1 MTSSIVKI
9 GHFCSGPRGVRTG
22 ASLCRVSLTDQSDAD
37 VPTEDP
43 NKLLVEVQA
52 TANEDN
58 EEVRLLEPDEDV
70 RVSGEAVHLCVVY
83 HFWISYHPP
92 TGAKHT
98 SGGDE
103 TPPIPEEELEQ
114 QKIEHERQVQKEKKC
129 QAREAEEVR
138 KLDIELLH
146 QRAIEA
152 EEEQK
157 REIAEAVHAVEE
169 LRGMNTSWSHHR
181 LCDLQR
187 QAARLRHSRP
197 SIPDTTKHQR
207 SMLKKACSAQLRKPQ
222 SSQSIPESDGIYINL
237 TRLGPCRDES
247 LDSDGC
253 CETSGG
259 ICEGS
264 RRWRASA
271 NDISPHTSKD
281 LVRAPSCPGCRAPI
295 ASLDCMDDFSANS
308 QQMLDQAG
316 EVNISR
322 HMSTYMGNHTTMPS
336 VVTPGLRYKNLGKS
350 GLRVPNIGLGI
361 WNILNE
367 ECAEDV
373 IMTAIENGINLFDL
387 SEAHC
392 AKGEAELG
400 KILKKR
406 NVRRT
411 SIILTTKIYW
421 STKSDERGLSRKHIV
436 ESVKA
441 SLARLQVEYI
451 DVVLLHKVD
460 PVCPMEELVRAMNF
474 VINQGWVMYWG
485 TARWTPSE
493 IMDAYTNC
501 RQFNCITPIVE
512 QTEYHMFCR
521 EKPELYMPEL
531 YHKIGV
537 GMMVWSAITTG
548 KGLGREEITGL
559 FAKSRFNRKYSTF
572 SWCEE
577 DLAVPEMRSSGSKEQ
592 VTGEEPRTYGDKLR
606 DLSNLANSLN
616 CSMSQL
622 AVAWCLKNE
631 SVNCLLLGAT
641 SVEQFKENIHALQI
655 VPQLTPSVMV
665 EIERLLANKPQ
676 RPPMVSTLAMR
687 NQQNNNSVRVDM
699 TGATGSGAG
708 SPKPEGEAAGE
719 AEATDSASKSSKS
732 KESLKET
739 KPKFFLN
746 NAGEVIKRT
755 EQDGI
760 STDVVVSVSSLKGK
774 QPATGGSKV
783 KKSKSDTAR
792 PRSASLQRSTSGQ
805 LSIAGNRR
813 RSRLDLSSPAD
824 L

>member
-1 MTSSIVKI
+1 M
-9 GHFCSGPRGVRTG
+9 
-22 ASLCRVSLTDQSDAD
+22 
-37 VPTEDP
+37 
-43 NKLLVEVQA
+43 
-52 TANEDN
+52 
-58 EEVRLLEPDEDV
+58 
-70 RVSGEAVHLCVVY
+70 
-83 HFWISYHPP
+83 
-92 TGAKHT
+92 
-98 SGGDE
+98 
-103 TPPIPEEELEQ
+103 
-114 QKIEHERQVQKEKKC
+114 QKEKEC
-129 QAREAEEVR
+129 QAREAQEVAQ
-138 KLDIELLH
+138 LDKELLH

-157 REIAEAVHAVEE
+157 REIAEAVEE

-187 QAARLRHSRP
+187 QAARWRRNRP
-197 SIPDTTKHQR
+197 SIPDTTKHYR
-207 SMLKKACSAQLRKPQ
+207 SVLKKACSAQLEKPH
-222 SSQSIPESDGIYINL
+222 SSQSISEEDGIFINL
-237 TRLGPCRDES
+237 SRLESCRDES

-253 CETSGG
+253 CEIPGCAVS
-259 ICEGS
+259 ES
-264 RRWRASA
+264 RAWRASA
-271 NDISPHTSKD
+271 NDVSPITRID

-316 EVNISR
+316 EVAVTR
-322 HMSTYMGNHTTMPS
+322 HMSSYLGNHNTMPS
-336 VVTPGLRYKNLGKS
+336 SVTPGLRYKNLGKS
-350 GLRVPNIGLGI
+350 GLRVPNIGLGM
-361 WNILNE
+361 WTMVNE
-367 ECAEDV
+367 DYAEDIV
-373 IMTAIENGINLFDL
+373 MTALENGINLFDL

-392 AKGEAELG
+392 VLNKRQIKTNLHGIITAKGEAELG
-400 KILKKR
+400 RILKKR

-411 SIILTTKIYW
+411 SIIITTKIYW

-441 SLARLQVEYI
+441 SLSRLQVEYI

-485 TARWTPSE
+485 TARWSPSE

-537 GMMVWSAITTG
+537 GMMAWSAITTG

-577 DLAVPEMRSSGSKEQ
+577 DLAVPEMRISGSKEQ

-606 DLSNLANSLN
+606 DLSNLADSLN

-631 SVNCLLLGAT
+631 SVNCLLLGAS

-665 EIERLLANKPQ
+665 EIERLLSNKPQ

-687 NQQNNNSVRVDM
+687 NQQNSNTVRVDM
-699 TGATGSGAG
+699 TGATTSGTG
-708 SPKPEGEAAGE
+708 SPKPDGENAGDGEASTPG
-719 AEATDSASKSSKS
+719 
-732 KESLKET
+732 KESGRAFCE
-739 KPKFFLN
+739 
-746 NAGEVIKRT
+746 I
-755 EQDGI
+755 Q
-760 STDVVVSVSSLKGK
+760 
-774 QPATGGSKV
+774 
-783 KKSKSDTAR
+783 
-792 PRSASLQRSTSGQ
+792 
-805 LSIAGNRR
+805 
-813 RSRLDLSSPAD
+813 
-824 L
+824 

>member
-1 MTSSIVKI
+1 
-9 GHFCSGPRGVRTG
+9 
-22 ASLCRVSLTDQSDAD
+22 
-37 VPTEDP
+37 
-43 NKLLVEVQA
+43 
-52 TANEDN
+52 
-58 EEVRLLEPDEDV
+58 
-70 RVSGEAVHLCVVY
+70 
-83 HFWISYHPP
+83 
-92 TGAKHT
+92 
-98 SGGDE
+98 
-103 TPPIPEEELEQ
+103 
-114 QKIEHERQVQKEKKC
+114 
-129 QAREAEEVR
+129 
-138 KLDIELLH
+138 
-146 QRAIEA
+146 
-152 EEEQK
+152 
-157 REIAEAVHAVEE
+157 
-169 LRGMNTSWSHHR
+169 MNTSWSHHR

-187 QAARLRHSRP
+187 QAARWRHSRP
-197 SIPDTTKHQR
+197 SIPDTTKHYR
-207 SMLKKACSAQLRKPQ
+207 SVLKKACSAQLTKPQ
-222 SSQSIPESDGIYINL
+222 SSQSICEEDGIFINL
-237 TRLGPCRDES
+237 SRLGPCRDES

-253 CETSGG
+253 CETPGCTASP
-259 ICEGS
+259 ET
-264 RRWRASA
+264 RPWRASA
-271 NDISPHTSKD
+271 NDVSPQRRMD

-308 QQMLDQAG
+308 QQMLDQEPARSSGKPGPISFEERLKWRSGKNINQEQFKMLSPTLAKKMNKLKLGLFDRG
-316 EVNISR
+316 EVTVSR
-322 HMSTYMGNHTTMPS
+322 HMSGYMANSNAMAS
-336 VVTPGLRYKNLGKS
+336 SVTPGLRYKNLGKS
-350 GLRVPNIGLGI
+350 GLRVPNIGLGM
-361 WNILNE
+361 WTMVNE
-367 ECAEDV
+367 ESAEDI
-373 IMTAIENGINLFDL
+373 IMTALENGINLFDL

-400 KILKKR
+400 RILKKR

-411 SIILTTKIYW
+411 SIIITTKIYW
-421 STKSDERGLSRKHIV
+421 STKSDERGLSRKHII

-485 TARWTPSE
+485 TARWSPSE

-655 VPQLTPSVMV
+655 VPQLTPLVMI

-687 NQQNNNSVRVDM
+687 NQQNNTVRIDM
-699 TGATGSGAG
+699 TGVTSGTG
-708 SPKPEGEAAGE
+708 SPKPEGEGAEGE
-719 AEATDSASKSSKS
+719 ASTPG
-732 KESLKET
+732 KET
-739 KPKFFLN
+739 GRAFC
-746 NAGEVIKRT
+746 EI
-755 EQDGI
+755 Q
-760 STDVVVSVSSLKGK
+760 
-774 QPATGGSKV
+774 
-783 KKSKSDTAR
+783 
-792 PRSASLQRSTSGQ
+792 
-805 LSIAGNRR
+805 
-813 RSRLDLSSPAD
+813 
-824 L
+824 

>member
-1 MTSSIVKI
+1 MRRHEMQYKGADGGGGKEGSQMSRSESS
-9 GHFCSGPRGVRTG
+9 CTP
-22 ASLCRVSLTDQSDAD
+22 
-37 VPTEDP
+37 
-43 NKLLVEVQA
+43 
-52 TANEDN
+52 
-58 EEVRLLEPDEDV
+58 
-70 RVSGEAVHLCVVY
+70 
-83 HFWISYHPP
+83 
-92 TGAKHT
+92 HT
-98 SGGDE
+98 
-103 TPPIPEEELEQ
+103 P
-114 QKIEHERQVQKEKKC
+114 
-129 QAREAEEVR
+129 
-138 KLDIELLH
+138 
-146 QRAIEA
+146 
-152 EEEQK
+152 
-157 REIAEAVHAVEE
+157 
-169 LRGMNTSWSHHR
+169 
-181 LCDLQR
+181 
-187 QAARLRHSRP
+187 
-197 SIPDTTKHQR
+197 
-207 SMLKKACSAQLRKPQ
+207 
-222 SSQSIPESDGIYINL
+222 
-237 TRLGPCRDES
+237 LGPP
-247 LDSDGC
+247 DS
-253 CETSGG
+253 
-259 ICEGS
+259 
-264 RRWRASA
+264 ASV
-271 NDISPHTSKD
+271 DSSHMPTIY
-281 LVRAPSCPGCRAPI
+281 RCRAPI

-316 EVNISR
+316 EISVSR
-322 HMSTYMGNHTTMPS
+322 HMSTYMGNHANMPS

-350 GLRVPNIGLGI
+350 GLRVPNIGVGI
-361 WNILNE
+361 WTMLNE
-367 ECAEDV
+367 DYAED
-373 IMTAIENGINLFDL
+373 IILTALENGINLFDL

-400 KILKKR
+400 RILKKI

-411 SIILTTKIYW
+411 SIIITTKIYW
-421 STKSDERGLSRKHIV
+421 STKSDERGLSRKHII
-436 ESVKA
+436 ESIKA

-485 TARWTPSE
+485 TARWSPAE

-537 GMMVWSAITTG
+537 GMMAWSAITTG

-577 DLAVPEMRSSGSKEQ
+577 DLAVPDMRSSGSKEQ

-655 VPQLTPSVMV
+655 VPQLTPLVMA

-687 NQQNNNSVRVDM
+687 NQQNNNTVRVDM
-699 TGATGSGAG
+699 TGATSGTG
-708 SPKPEGEAAGE
+708 SPKAEGEAIEGE
-719 AEATDSASKSSKS
+719 ASTPG
-732 KESLKET
+732 KEPGRGFCE
-739 KPKFFLN
+739 
-746 NAGEVIKRT
+746 I
-755 EQDGI
+755 Q
-760 STDVVVSVSSLKGK
+760 
-774 QPATGGSKV
+774 
-783 KKSKSDTAR
+783 
-792 PRSASLQRSTSGQ
+792 
-805 LSIAGNRR
+805 
-813 RSRLDLSSPAD
+813 
-824 L
+824 

>member
-1 MTSSIVKI
+1 MRRHDMQCKAEGGGGKEGSQMSRSEST
-9 GHFCSGPRGVRTG
+9 
-22 ASLCRVSLTDQSDAD
+22 
-37 VPTEDP
+37 
-43 NKLLVEVQA
+43 
-52 TANEDN
+52 
-58 EEVRLLEPDEDV
+58 
-70 RVSGEAVHLCVVY
+70 
-83 HFWISYHPP
+83 ISRCTP
-92 TGAKHT
+92 HT
-98 SGGDE
+98 
-103 TPPIPEEELEQ
+103 P
-114 QKIEHERQVQKEKKC
+114 
-129 QAREAEEVR
+129 
-138 KLDIELLH
+138 
-146 QRAIEA
+146 
-152 EEEQK
+152 
-157 REIAEAVHAVEE
+157 
-169 LRGMNTSWSHHR
+169 
-181 LCDLQR
+181 
-187 QAARLRHSRP
+187 
-197 SIPDTTKHQR
+197 
-207 SMLKKACSAQLRKPQ
+207 
-222 SSQSIPESDGIYINL
+222 
-237 TRLGPCRDES
+237 LGPP
-247 LDSDGC
+247 DS
-253 CETSGG
+253 
-259 ICEGS
+259 
-264 RRWRASA
+264 ASVDS
-271 NDISPHTSKD
+271 NPMPTIY
-281 LVRAPSCPGCRAPI
+281 RCRAPI

-316 EVNISR
+316 EMNMSR
-322 HMSTYMGNHTTMPS
+322 HMSTYIGNHTAMPS

-361 WNILNE
+361 WTMLNE
-367 ECAEDV
+367 DCSEDV
-373 IMTAIENGINLFDL
+373 VMTALENGINLFDL

-400 KILKKR
+400 RILKKR

-411 SIILTTKIYW
+411 SIIITTKIYW

-485 TARWTPSE
+485 TARWSPSE

-537 GMMVWSAITTG
+537 GTMAWSAITTG

-592 VTGEEPRTYGDKLR
+592 VTGEEHRTYGDKLR

-631 SVNCLLLGAT
+631 SVNCLLLGAS

-665 EIERLLANKPQ
+665 EIEKLLANKPQ

-687 NQQNNNSVRVDM
+687 NQQNNSNTVRVDM
-699 TGATGSGAG
+699 TGAMTSGTG
-708 SPKPEGEAAGE
+708 SPKPEGDNAAEGE
-719 AEATDSASKSSKS
+719 ASTPG
-732 KESLKET
+732 KESGRAFCE
-739 KPKFFLN
+739 
-746 NAGEVIKRT
+746 I
-755 EQDGI
+755 Q
-760 STDVVVSVSSLKGK
+760 
-774 QPATGGSKV
+774 
-783 KKSKSDTAR
+783 
-792 PRSASLQRSTSGQ
+792 
-805 LSIAGNRR
+805 
-813 RSRLDLSSPAD
+813 
-824 L
+824 

>member
-1 MTSSIVKI
+1 M
-9 GHFCSGPRGVRTG
+9 
-22 ASLCRVSLTDQSDAD
+22 
-37 VPTEDP
+37 
-43 NKLLVEVQA
+43 
-52 TANEDN
+52 
-58 EEVRLLEPDEDV
+58 
-70 RVSGEAVHLCVVY
+70 
-83 HFWISYHPP
+83 
-92 TGAKHT
+92 
-98 SGGDE
+98 
-103 TPPIPEEELEQ
+103 
-114 QKIEHERQVQKEKKC
+114 QKEKEC

-138 KLDIELLH
+138 QLDIELLH

-157 REIAEAVHAVEE
+157 REIAEAVEE

-187 QAARLRHSRP
+187 QAARWHHSRP
-197 SIPDTTKHQR
+197 SIPDTTKHYR
-207 SMLKKACSAQLRKPQ
+207 SVLKKACSAQLTKPQ
-222 SSQSIPESDGIYINL
+222 SSQSISDNDGIFINL
-237 TRLGPCRDES
+237 SNLSSCRDTET
-247 LDSDGC
+247 C
-253 CETSGG
+253 CETPCMSN
-259 ICEGS
+259 EA
-264 RRWRASA
+264 RAWRASA
-271 NDISPHTSKD
+271 NDVSPRISVD

-316 EVNISR
+316 EITLSK
-322 HMSTYMGNHTTMPS
+322 HMSTYMGNHTSMPS
-336 VVTPGLRYKNLGKS
+336 VVTPGLRYRNLGKS
-350 GLRVPNIGLGI
+350 GLRVPNIGLGMWTTI
-361 WNILNE
+361 NE
-367 ECAEDV
+367 DSAEDI
-373 IMTAIENGINLFDL
+373 IMTALENGINLFDL

-400 KILKKR
+400 RVLKKR

-411 SIILTTKIYW
+411 SIIITTKIYW
-421 STKSDERGLSRKHIV
+421 STKSDERGLSRKHII

-485 TARWTPSE
+485 TARWSPSE

-577 DLAVPEMRSSGSKEQ
+577 DLAVPEIPITASKDQ

-606 DLSNLANSLN
+606 DLSNLANTMN

-655 VPQLTPSVMV
+655 VPQLTPSAMT

-687 NQQNNNSVRVDM
+687 NQQNSNTVRLDM
-699 TGATGSGAG
+699 TGATASGSG
-708 SPKPEGEAAGE
+708 SPKPEGEVTVEGE
-719 AEATDSASKSSKS
+719 ASTPA
-732 KESLKET
+732 KESGRAFCE
-739 KPKFFLN
+739 
-746 NAGEVIKRT
+746 I
-755 EQDGI
+755 Q
-760 STDVVVSVSSLKGK
+760 
-774 QPATGGSKV
+774 
-783 KKSKSDTAR
+783 
-792 PRSASLQRSTSGQ
+792 
-805 LSIAGNRR
+805 
-813 RSRLDLSSPAD
+813 
-824 L
+824 

>member
-1 MTSSIVKI
+1 M
-9 GHFCSGPRGVRTG
+9 
-22 ASLCRVSLTDQSDAD
+22 
-37 VPTEDP
+37 
-43 NKLLVEVQA
+43 
-52 TANEDN
+52 
-58 EEVRLLEPDEDV
+58 
-70 RVSGEAVHLCVVY
+70 
-83 HFWISYHPP
+83 
-92 TGAKHT
+92 
-98 SGGDE
+98 
-103 TPPIPEEELEQ
+103 
-114 QKIEHERQVQKEKKC
+114 QKEKEV

-138 KLDIELLH
+138 KLDLELLH

-157 REIAEAVHAVEE
+157 REIAEAVEE

-181 LCDLQR
+181 LSDLQR
-187 QAARLRHSRP
+187 QAARWRHSRP
-197 SIPDTTKHQR
+197 SIPDTTKHYR
-207 SMLKKACSAQLRKPQ
+207 NVLKKACSAQFAKPQ
-222 SSQSIPESDGIYINL
+222 SSQSISESEGIFINL
-237 TRLGPCRDES
+237 SRLGPCRDES

-253 CETSGG
+253 CENHGYTTGT
-259 ICEGS
+259 EA
-264 RRWRASA
+264 RAWRASA
-271 NDISPHTSKD
+271 SDVNPRRRID

-308 QQMLDQAG
+308 QQMLDQG
-316 EVNISR
+316 EMNMSR
-322 HMSTYMGNHTTMPS
+322 HMSTYIGNHTAMPS

-361 WNILNE
+361 WTMLNE
-367 ECAEDV
+367 DCSEDV
-373 IMTAIENGINLFDL
+373 VMTALENGINLFDL

-400 KILKKR
+400 RILKKR

-411 SIILTTKIYW
+411 SIIITTKIYW
-421 STKSDERGLSRKHIV
+421 STNDHGLKLKPSDERGLSRKHIV

-485 TARWTPSE
+485 TARWSPSE

-537 GMMVWSAITTG
+537 GINCIPGTMAWSAITTG

-592 VTGEEPRTYGDKLR
+592 VTGEEHRTYGDKLR

-631 SVNCLLLGAT
+631 SVNCLLLGAS

-665 EIERLLANKPQ
+665 EIEKLLANKPQ

-687 NQQNNNSVRVDM
+687 NQQNNSNTVRVDM
-699 TGATGSGAG
+699 TGAMTSGTG
-708 SPKPEGEAAGE
+708 SPKPEGDNAAEGE
-719 AEATDSASKSSKS
+719 ASTPG
-732 KESLKET
+732 KESGRAFCE
-739 KPKFFLN
+739 
-746 NAGEVIKRT
+746 I
-755 EQDGI
+755 Q
-760 STDVVVSVSSLKGK
+760 
-774 QPATGGSKV
+774 
-783 KKSKSDTAR
+783 
-792 PRSASLQRSTSGQ
+792 
-805 LSIAGNRR
+805 
-813 RSRLDLSSPAD
+813 
-824 L
+824 

>member
-1 MTSSIVKI
+1 M
-9 GHFCSGPRGVRTG
+9 
-22 ASLCRVSLTDQSDAD
+22 
-37 VPTEDP
+37 
-43 NKLLVEVQA
+43 
-52 TANEDN
+52 
-58 EEVRLLEPDEDV
+58 
-70 RVSGEAVHLCVVY
+70 
-83 HFWISYHPP
+83 
-92 TGAKHT
+92 
-98 SGGDE
+98 
-103 TPPIPEEELEQ
+103 
-114 QKIEHERQVQKEKKC
+114 QKEKEE
-129 QAREAEEVR
+129 QAREAEEVAQ
-138 KLDIELLH
+138 LDKELLH

-157 REIAEAVHAVEE
+157 REIAEAVEG
-169 LRGMNTSWSHHR
+169 LRGMNTSWSHHG

-187 QAARLRHSRP
+187 QAARWRHSRP
-197 SIPDTTKHQR
+197 SIPDTARPYK
-207 SMLKKACSAQLRKPQ
+207 SALKKACSAQLTKPQ
-222 SSQSIPESDGIYINL
+222 SSQSIISENDGIFINMS
-237 TRLGPCRDES
+237 RIGPRRDAS
-247 LDSDGC
+247 LDSDACCGTPGC
-253 CETSGG
+253 TATPNA
-259 ICEGS
+259 
-264 RRWRASA
+264 RDWRASA
-271 NDISPHTSKD
+271 NDISLGH

-316 EVNISR
+316 EITVSR

-361 WNILNE
+361 WTMLNE
-367 ECAEDV
+367 DCAEDV

-392 AKGEAELG
+392 AKGEVELG
-400 KILKKR
+400 RILKKR

-411 SIILTTKIYW
+411 SIIITTKIYW

-474 VINQGWVMYWG
+474 VISQGWVMYWG
-485 TARWTPSE
+485 TARWSPSE

-501 RQFNCITPIVE
+501 RQFNCITPIME

-537 GMMVWSAITTG
+537 GINCLPGMMVWSAITTG

-592 VTGEEPRTYGDKLR
+592 LTGEEPRTYGDKLR

-665 EIERLLANKPQ
+665 EIERLLSNKPQ

-687 NQQNNNSVRVDM
+687 NQQNNNTVRVDM
-699 TGATGSGAG
+699 TGATTSGTG
-708 SPKPEGEAAGE
+708 SPKPEGDNAVEGE
-719 AEATDSASKSSKS
+719 SATPG
-732 KESLKET
+732 KESGRAFCE
-739 KPKFFLN
+739 
-746 NAGEVIKRT
+746 I
-755 EQDGI
+755 Q
-760 STDVVVSVSSLKGK
+760 
-774 QPATGGSKV
+774 
-783 KKSKSDTAR
+783 
-792 PRSASLQRSTSGQ
+792 
-805 LSIAGNRR
+805 
-813 RSRLDLSSPAD
+813 
-824 L
+824 

>member
-1 MTSSIVKI
+1 M
-9 GHFCSGPRGVRTG
+9 
-22 ASLCRVSLTDQSDAD
+22 
-37 VPTEDP
+37 
-43 NKLLVEVQA
+43 
-52 TANEDN
+52 
-58 EEVRLLEPDEDV
+58 
-70 RVSGEAVHLCVVY
+70 
-83 HFWISYHPP
+83 
-92 TGAKHT
+92 
-98 SGGDE
+98 
-103 TPPIPEEELEQ
+103 
-114 QKIEHERQVQKEKKC
+114 QKEKEC
-129 QAREAEEVR
+129 QAREAEEDR

-152 EEEQK
+152 EAEQK
-157 REIAEAVHAVEE
+157 REIADAAGAV
-169 LRGMNTSWSHHR
+169 RGMNTSWSHHG
-181 LCDLQR
+181 LCELPR
-187 QAARLRHSRP
+187 MATRWRHSRP
-197 SIPDTTKHQR
+197 SIPDTHYRNIIAQN
-207 SMLKKACSAQLRKPQ
+207 MLKKACSAQLTTPH
-222 SSQSIPESDGIYINL
+222 SIQSITECDNWINL
-237 TRLGPCRDES
+237 SRL
-247 LDSDGC
+247 
-253 CETSGG
+253 
-259 ICEGS
+259 GS
-264 RRWRASA
+264 RRDDSIDSDVCCEASA
-271 NDISPHTSKD
+271 CEASADARAWRSSASDVCPQMRID
-281 LVRAPSCPGCRAPI
+281 RDRAPSCPGCRAPI

-316 EVNISR
+316 EISVSR
-322 HMSTYMGNHTTMPS
+322 HMSTYMGNHANMPS

-350 GLRVPNIGLGI
+350 GLRVPNIGVGI
-361 WNILNE
+361 WTMLNE
-367 ECAEDV
+367 DYAED
-373 IMTAIENGINLFDL
+373 IILTALENGINLFDL

-400 KILKKR
+400 RILKKI

-411 SIILTTKIYW
+411 SIIITTKIYW
-421 STKSDERGLSRKHIV
+421 STKSDERGLSRKHII
-436 ESVKA
+436 ESIKA

-485 TARWTPSE
+485 TARWSPAE

-537 GMMVWSAITTG
+537 GMMAWSAITTG

-577 DLAVPEMRSSGSKEQ
+577 DLAVPDMRSSGSKEQ

-655 VPQLTPSVMV
+655 VPQLTPLVMA

-687 NQQNNNSVRVDM
+687 NQQNNNTVRVDM
-699 TGATGSGAG
+699 TGATSGTG
-708 SPKPEGEAAGE
+708 SPKPEGEAIEGE
-719 AEATDSASKSSKS
+719 ASTPG
-732 KESLKET
+732 KEPGRGFCE
-739 KPKFFLN
+739 
-746 NAGEVIKRT
+746 I
-755 EQDGI
+755 Q
-760 STDVVVSVSSLKGK
+760 
-774 QPATGGSKV
+774 
-783 KKSKSDTAR
+783 
-792 PRSASLQRSTSGQ
+792 
-805 LSIAGNRR
+805 
-813 RSRLDLSSPAD
+813 
-824 L
+824 

>member
-1 MTSSIVKI
+1 M
-9 GHFCSGPRGVRTG
+9 
-22 ASLCRVSLTDQSDAD
+22 
-37 VPTEDP
+37 
-43 NKLLVEVQA
+43 
-52 TANEDN
+52 
-58 EEVRLLEPDEDV
+58 
-70 RVSGEAVHLCVVY
+70 
-83 HFWISYHPP
+83 
-92 TGAKHT
+92 
-98 SGGDE
+98 
-103 TPPIPEEELEQ
+103 
-114 QKIEHERQVQKEKKC
+114 QKEKEC

-138 KLDIELLH
+138 QLDIELLH

-157 REIAEAVHAVEE
+157 REIAEAVEE

-187 QAARLRHSRP
+187 QAARWHHSRP
-197 SIPDTTKHQR
+197 SIPDTTKHYR
-207 SMLKKACSAQLRKPQ
+207 SVLKKACSAQLTKPQ
-222 SSQSIPESDGIYINL
+222 SSQSISDNDGIFINL
-237 TRLGPCRDES
+237 SNLSSCRDE
-247 LDSDGC
+247 LADTETC
-253 CETSGG
+253 CETPCMSN
-259 ICEGS
+259 EA
-264 RRWRASA
+264 RAWRASA
-271 NDISPHTSKD
+271 NDVSPRISVD

-316 EVNISR
+316 EITLSK
-322 HMSTYMGNHTTMPS
+322 HMSTYMGNHTSMPS
-336 VVTPGLRYKNLGKS
+336 VVTPGLRYRNLGKS
-350 GLRVPNIGLGI
+350 GLRVPNIGLGMWTTI
-361 WNILNE
+361 NE
-367 ECAEDV
+367 DSAEDI
-373 IMTAIENGINLFDL
+373 IMTALENGINLFDL

-400 KILKKR
+400 RVLKKR

-411 SIILTTKIYW
+411 SIIITTKIYW
-421 STKSDERGLSRKHIV
+421 STKSDERGLSRKHII

-485 TARWTPSE
+485 TARWSPSE

-577 DLAVPEMRSSGSKEQ
+577 DLAVPEIPITASKDQ

-606 DLSNLANSLN
+606 DLSNLANTMN

-655 VPQLTPSVMV
+655 VPQLTPSAMT

-687 NQQNNNSVRVDM
+687 NQQNSNTVRLDM
-699 TGATGSGAG
+699 TGATASGSG
-708 SPKPEGEAAGE
+708 SPKPEGEVTVEGE
-719 AEATDSASKSSKS
+719 ASTPA
-732 KESLKET
+732 KESGRAFCE
-739 KPKFFLN
+739 
-746 NAGEVIKRT
+746 I
-755 EQDGI
+755 Q
-760 STDVVVSVSSLKGK
+760 
-774 QPATGGSKV
+774 
-783 KKSKSDTAR
+783 
-792 PRSASLQRSTSGQ
+792 
-805 LSIAGNRR
+805 
-813 RSRLDLSSPAD
+813 
-824 L
+824 

>member
-1 MTSSIVKI
+1 M
-9 GHFCSGPRGVRTG
+9 
-22 ASLCRVSLTDQSDAD
+22 
-37 VPTEDP
+37 
-43 NKLLVEVQA
+43 
-52 TANEDN
+52 
-58 EEVRLLEPDEDV
+58 
-70 RVSGEAVHLCVVY
+70 
-83 HFWISYHPP
+83 
-92 TGAKHT
+92 
-98 SGGDE
+98 
-103 TPPIPEEELEQ
+103 
-114 QKIEHERQVQKEKKC
+114 
-129 QAREAEEVR
+129 
-138 KLDIELLH
+138 ELLH

-157 REIAEAVHAVEE
+157 REIAEAVED

-197 SIPDTTKHQR
+197 SIPDTTNNYR
-207 SMLKKACSAQLRKPQ
+207 SVLKKACSAQFAKPQ
-222 SSQSIPESDGIYINL
+222 SSQSISEGDGIFINL
-237 TRLGPCRDES
+237 SRLGPCRDQS
-247 LDSDGC
+247 IDSDC
-253 CETSGG
+253 CENPGCTAST
-259 ICEGS
+259 ET
-264 RRWRASA
+264 RTWRAS
-271 NDISPHTSKD
+271 TSD
-281 LVRAPSCPGCRAPI
+281 VNPRRRIDFVRAPSCPGCRAPI

-316 EVNISR
+316 EVTVTR
-322 HMSTYMGNHTTMPS
+322 HMSTYMGNHTAMPS
-336 VVTPGLRYKNLGKS
+336 AVTPGLRYKNLGKS
-350 GLRVPNIGLGI
+350 GLRVPNIGLGL
-361 WNILNE
+361 WTMLSE
-367 ECAEDV
+367 ESIEDV
-373 IMTAIENGINLFDL
+373 VMTALENGINLFDL

-392 AKGEAELG
+392 AGFALTAKGEAELG
-400 KILKKR
+400 RILKKR

-411 SIILTTKIYW
+411 SIIITTKIYW
-421 STKSDERGLSRKHIV
+421 STKFHTNNRSDERGLSRKHVI

-441 SLARLQVEYI
+441 SLGRLQVEYI

-460 PVCPMEELVRAMNF
+460 PVCPMEELVRVMNY
-474 VINQGWVMYWG
+474 VINEGWVMYWG
-485 TARWTPSE
+485 TARWSPSE

-606 DLSNLANSLN
+606 DLANLANSLN

-687 NQQNNNSVRVDM
+687 NQQNNNTVRVDM
-699 TGATGSGAG
+699 TGATTSGAG
-708 SPKPEGEAAGE
+708 SPKPEEVACEGEASTPA
-719 AEATDSASKSSKS
+719 
-732 KESLKET
+732 KESGRA
-739 KPKFFLN
+739 FCD
-746 NAGEVIKRT
+746 I
-755 EQDGI
+755 Q
-760 STDVVVSVSSLKGK
+760 
-774 QPATGGSKV
+774 
-783 KKSKSDTAR
+783 
-792 PRSASLQRSTSGQ
+792 
-805 LSIAGNRR
+805 
-813 RSRLDLSSPAD
+813 
-824 L
+824 

>member
-1 MTSSIVKI
+1 MRRHEMQCK
-9 GHFCSGPRGVRTG
+9 G
-22 ASLCRVSLTDQSDAD
+22 A
-37 VPTEDP
+37 
-43 NKLLVEVQA
+43 EVGGGKEGSQMSRSES
-52 TANEDN
+52 T
-58 EEVRLLEPDEDV
+58 
-70 RVSGEAVHLCVVY
+70 
-83 HFWISYHPP
+83 ISRCTP
-92 TGAKHT
+92 HT
-98 SGGDE
+98 
-103 TPPIPEEELEQ
+103 P
-114 QKIEHERQVQKEKKC
+114 
-129 QAREAEEVR
+129 
-138 KLDIELLH
+138 
-146 QRAIEA
+146 
-152 EEEQK
+152 
-157 REIAEAVHAVEE
+157 
-169 LRGMNTSWSHHR
+169 
-181 LCDLQR
+181 
-187 QAARLRHSRP
+187 
-197 SIPDTTKHQR
+197 
-207 SMLKKACSAQLRKPQ
+207 
-222 SSQSIPESDGIYINL
+222 
-237 TRLGPCRDES
+237 LGPP
-247 LDSDGC
+247 DSVSVDSNPMP
-253 CETSGG
+253 T
-259 ICEGS
+259 IY
-264 RRWRASA
+264 R
-271 NDISPHTSKD
+271 
-281 LVRAPSCPGCRAPI
+281 CRAPI

-316 EVNISR
+316 EVNVSR

-361 WNILNE
+361 WAMLNE
-367 ECAEDV
+367 DCAEDV
-373 IMTAIENGINLFDL
+373 IMTALENGINLFDL

-400 KILKKR
+400 RVLKKR

-411 SIILTTKIYW
+411 SVIITTKVYW

-441 SLARLQVEYI
+441 SLARLQVDYI

-485 TARWTPSE
+485 TARWTPAE
-493 IMDAYTNC
+493 IMDAYSNC

-537 GMMVWSAITTG
+537 GMMAWSAITTG

-577 DLAVPEMRSSGSKEQ
+577 DLAVPEEQLPISSSKDQ

-606 DLSNLANSLN
+606 DLSNLANTLN

-655 VPQLTPSVMV
+655 VPQLTPIMMI

-687 NQQNNNSVRVDM
+687 NQQNNNTVRVDM
-699 TGATGSGAG
+699 TGATTSGTG
-708 SPKPEGEAAGE
+708 SPKPEGDVVDPEAS
-719 AEATDSASKSSKS
+719 TPS
-732 KESLKET
+732 KEPGRGFYKEKEKEKDS

-755 EQDGI
+755 EQDGV
-760 STDVVVSVSSLKGK
+760 STDVVISVSSLKGK
-774 QPATGGSKV
+774 QPASGGSKV

-792 PRSASLQRSTSGQ
+792 PRSSSLQRSTSGQ
-805 LSIAGNRR
+805 LSIGKDRR
-813 RSRLDLSSPAD
+813 KSRLDLNSPAD
-824 L
+824 P

>member
-1 MTSSIVKI
+1 M
-9 GHFCSGPRGVRTG
+9 RR
-22 ASLCRVSLTDQSDAD
+22 
-37 VPTEDP
+37 
-43 NKLLVEVQA
+43 
-52 TANEDN
+52 
-58 EEVRLLEPDEDV
+58 
-70 RVSGEAVHLCVVY
+70 
-83 HFWISYHPP
+83 
-92 TGAKHT
+92 
-98 SGGDE
+98 
-103 TPPIPEEELEQ
+103 
-114 QKIEHERQVQKEKKC
+114 HEMQCKG
-129 QAREAEEVR
+129 
-138 KLDIELLH
+138 
-146 QRAIEA
+146 
-152 EEEQK
+152 
-157 REIAEAVHAVEE
+157 AEAGGGKE
-169 LRGMNTSWSHHR
+169 GSQM
-181 LCDLQR
+181 
-187 QAARLRHSRP
+187 SR
-197 SIPDTTKHQR
+197 S
-207 SMLKKACSAQLRKPQ
+207 
-222 SSQSIPESDGIYINL
+222 ESTL
-237 TRLGPCRDES
+237 SRCTPHTPLGPP
-247 LDSDGC
+247 DS
-253 CETSGG
+253 
-259 ICEGS
+259 
-264 RRWRASA
+264 ASVDS
-271 NDISPHTSKD
+271 NPMPTIY
-281 LVRAPSCPGCRAPI
+281 RCRAPI

-316 EVNISR
+316 EVTVSR
-322 HMSTYMGNHTTMPS
+322 HMSGYMANSNAMAS
-336 VVTPGLRYKNLGKS
+336 SVTPGLRYKNLGKS
-350 GLRVPNIGLGI
+350 GLRVPNIGLGM
-361 WNILNE
+361 WTMVNE
-367 ECAEDV
+367 ESAEDI
-373 IMTAIENGINLFDL
+373 IMTALENGINLFDL

-392 AKGEAELG
+392 VLNKRQLKTNDHGIITAKGEAELG
-400 KILKKR
+400 RILKKR

-411 SIILTTKIYW
+411 SIIITTKIYW
-421 STKSDERGLSRKHIV
+421 STNTHGHRESDERGLSRKHII

-485 TARWTPSE
+485 TARWSPSE

-655 VPQLTPSVMV
+655 VPQLTPLVMI

-687 NQQNNNSVRVDM
+687 NQQNNTVRIDM
-699 TGATGSGAG
+699 TGVTSGTG
-708 SPKPEGEAAGE
+708 SPKPEGEGAEGE
-719 AEATDSASKSSKS
+719 ASTPG
-732 KESLKET
+732 KET
-739 KPKFFLN
+739 GRAFC
-746 NAGEVIKRT
+746 EI
-755 EQDGI
+755 Q
-760 STDVVVSVSSLKGK
+760 
-774 QPATGGSKV
+774 
-783 KKSKSDTAR
+783 
-792 PRSASLQRSTSGQ
+792 
-805 LSIAGNRR
+805 
-813 RSRLDLSSPAD
+813 
-824 L
+824 

>member
-1 MTSSIVKI
+1 MA
-9 GHFCSGPRGVRTG
+9 H
-22 ASLCRVSLTDQSDAD
+22 Q
-37 VPTEDP
+37 
-43 NKLLVEVQA
+43 
-52 TANEDN
+52 
-58 EEVRLLEPDEDV
+58 
-70 RVSGEAVHLCVVY
+70 
-83 HFWISYHPP
+83 FWISYHPP
-92 TGAKHT
+92 TGNKHA
-98 SGGDE
+98 SSGDE

-114 QKIEHERQVQKEKKC
+114 QKLEHEKQLQKEKEC
-129 QAREAEEVR
+129 QAREAEEIR
-138 KLDIELLH
+138 QLDIKLLH

-152 EEEQK
+152 EEDKK
-157 REIAEAVHAVEE
+157 REIAEAVEG

-187 QAARLRHSRP
+187 QAARLRQSRP
-197 SIPDTTKHQR
+197 SIPDTTRHPR
-207 SMLKKACSAQLRKPQ
+207 SMLKKSCSTQLTKPQ
-222 SSQSIPESDGIYINL
+222 SSHSIDDNDGIYLNF
-237 TRLGPCRDES
+237 TPCRFGPCRDES
-247 LDSDGC
+247 LDSDCGEAAGC
-253 CETSGG
+253 TITVSAECNVPGKPRR
-259 ICEGS
+259 GS
-264 RRWRASA
+264 AV
-271 NDISPHTSKD
+271 DISTNADDELFRPPPR
-281 LVRAPSCPGCRAPI
+281 LGCRAPI

-316 EVNISR
+316 EVTVSR
-322 HMSTYMGNHTTMPS
+322 HMSAYMGNHTTMPS

-350 GLRVPNIGLGI
+350 GLRVPNIGLGL
-361 WNILNE
+361 WAMNE
-367 ECAEDV
+367 DSAEDV
-373 IMTAIENGINLFDL
+373 INIALENGINLFDL

-400 KILKKR
+400 RVLKKR
-406 NVRRT
+406 GVRRT
-411 SIILTTKIYW
+411 SVIITTKVYW
-421 STKSDERGLSRKHIV
+421 STKFAPTNNRSDERGLSRKHIV

-441 SLARLQVEYI
+441 SLGRLQVEYI

-485 TARWTPSE
+485 TARWSPAE
-493 IMDAYTNC
+493 IMDAYSNC

-537 GMMVWSAITTG
+537 GMMAWSAITTG

-577 DLAVPEMRSSGSKEQ
+577 DLAVPEVQIAGSKEA
-592 VTGEEPRTYGDKLR
+592 VNGEEPRTYGDKLR
-606 DLSNLANSLN
+606 DLSNLANTLN

-655 VPQLTPSVMV
+655 VPQLTPVIMV

-687 NQQNNNSVRVDM
+687 NQQNNNSVRIDM
-699 TGATGSGAG
+699 TGATTSGTG
-708 SPKPEGEAAGE
+708 SPKPEGDVVE
-719 AEATDSASKSSKS
+719 AEASTPG
-732 KESLKET
+732 KEPGRGFCE
-739 KPKFFLN
+739 
-746 NAGEVIKRT
+746 I
-755 EQDGI
+755 Q
-760 STDVVVSVSSLKGK
+760 
-774 QPATGGSKV
+774 
-783 KKSKSDTAR
+783 
-792 PRSASLQRSTSGQ
+792 
-805 LSIAGNRR
+805 
-813 RSRLDLSSPAD
+813 
-824 L
+824 

>member
-1 MTSSIVKI
+1 
-9 GHFCSGPRGVRTG
+9 
-22 ASLCRVSLTDQSDAD
+22 
-37 VPTEDP
+37 
-43 NKLLVEVQA
+43 
-52 TANEDN
+52 
-58 EEVRLLEPDEDV
+58 
-70 RVSGEAVHLCVVY
+70 
-83 HFWISYHPP
+83 
-92 TGAKHT
+92 
-98 SGGDE
+98 
-103 TPPIPEEELEQ
+103 
-114 QKIEHERQVQKEKKC
+114 
-129 QAREAEEVR
+129 
-138 KLDIELLH
+138 
-146 QRAIEA
+146 
-152 EEEQK
+152 
-157 REIAEAVHAVEE
+157 
-169 LRGMNTSWSHHR
+169 MNTSWSHHR

-187 QAARLRHSRP
+187 QAARWRNSRP
-197 SIPDTTKHQR
+197 SIPDTTKHYR
-207 SMLKKACSAQLRKPQ
+207 NVLKKACSAQFTKPH
-222 SSQSIPESDGIYINL
+222 SSQSISEEDGIFINL
-237 TRLGPCRDES
+237 SRLQSCRDES

-253 CETSGG
+253 CETPGC
-259 ICEGS
+259 ITAES
-264 RRWRASA
+264 RAWRASA
-271 NDISPHTSKD
+271 NDISSRTRMD

-316 EVNISR
+316 EVTVTR
-322 HMSTYMGNHTTMPS
+322 HMSSYLGNHTMPS
-336 VVTPGLRYKNLGKS
+336 SITPGLRYKNLGKS
-350 GLRVPNIGLGI
+350 GLRVPNIGLGM
-361 WNILNE
+361 WTMVNE
-367 ECAEDV
+367 EYAEDI
-373 IMTAIENGINLFDL
+373 IMTALENGINLFDL

-400 KILKKR
+400 RILKKR

-411 SIILTTKIYW
+411 SIIITTKIYW
-421 STKSDERGLSRKHIV
+421 STKFTHAYNRSDERGLSRKHIV

-441 SLARLQVEYI
+441 SLSRLQVEYI

-485 TARWTPSE
+485 TARWSPSE

-537 GMMVWSAITTG
+537 GMMAWSAITTG

-606 DLSNLANSLN
+606 DLANLAETLN

-631 SVNCLLLGAT
+631 SVNCLLLGAS
-641 SVEQFKENIHALQI
+641 SVEQFKENIHSLQI
-655 VPQLTPSVMV
+655 VPQLTPSVMI
-665 EIERLLANKPQ
+665 EIERLLSNKPQ

-687 NQQNNNSVRVDM
+687 NQQNNNITVRVDM
-699 TGATGSGAG
+699 TGATTSGTG
-708 SPKPEGEAAGE
+708 SPKPDGENAGEGEASTPE
-719 AEATDSASKSSKS
+719 K
-732 KESLKET
+732 
-739 KPKFFLN
+739 
-746 NAGEVIKRT
+746 
-755 EQDGI
+755 DGV

-774 QPATGGSKV
+774 QPASGGSKV
-783 KKSKSDTAR
+783 KKSKSDPAR
-792 PRSASLQRSTSGQ
+792 PRSSSLQRSSSGQ
-805 LSIAGNRR
+805 LSGARDRR
-813 RSRLDLSSPAD
+813 RSRLELSSPAD

>member
-1 MTSSIVKI
+1 MHVRQISSLITPHGYI
-9 GHFCSGPRGVRTG
+9 
-22 ASLCRVSLTDQSDAD
+22 DI
-37 VPTEDP
+37 
-43 NKLLVEVQA
+43 
-52 TANEDN
+52 
-58 EEVRLLEPDEDV
+58 
-70 RVSGEAVHLCVVY
+70 AV
-83 HFWISYHPP
+83 
-92 TGAKHT
+92 
-98 SGGDE
+98 
-103 TPPIPEEELEQ
+103 
-114 QKIEHERQVQKEKKC
+114 
-129 QAREAEEVR
+129 
-138 KLDIELLH
+138 
-146 QRAIEA
+146 
-152 EEEQK
+152 
-157 REIAEAVHAVEE
+157 AVEE

-197 SIPDTTKHQR
+197 SIPDTTKHYR
-207 SMLKKACSAQLRKPQ
+207 SVLKKACSAQLAKPQ
-222 SSQSIPESDGIYINL
+222 SSQSISESDGIFINL
-237 TRLGPCRDES
+237 TRLKSCRDES
-247 LDSDGC
+247 LNSDGC
-253 CETSGG
+253 CESGCTG
-259 ICEGS
+259 GAVEGAEVEGAGDDGTEDLEAA
-264 RRWRASA
+264 WRSSA
-271 NDISPHTSKD
+271 NDVIGHRRLD
-281 LVRAPSCPGCRAPI
+281 LVRTPSCPGCRAPI

-316 EVNISR
+316 EVTVSR
-322 HMSTYMGNHTTMPS
+322 HMSTYMGNHTNMPS

-361 WNILNE
+361 WTMLNE
-367 ECAEDV
+367 DCAEDV

-400 KILKKR
+400 RILKKR
-406 NVRRT
+406 NVKRT
-411 SIILTTKIYW
+411 SIIITTKIYW
-421 STKSDERGLSRKHIV
+421 STKFAHTNRSDERGLSRKHIV

-441 SLARLQVEYI
+441 SLTRLHVDYI

-460 PVCPMEELVRAMNF
+460 PVCPMEELVRAMTF

-521 EKPELYMPEL
+521 EKPELYLPEL

-537 GMMVWSAITTG
+537 GMIVWSAITTG

-577 DLAVPEMRSSGSKEQ
+577 DLAVPEVPISGSKEQ
-592 VTGEEPRTYGDKLR
+592 VTGEEQRTYGDKLR
-606 DLSNLANSLN
+606 DLANLANSLN

-665 EIERLLANKPQ
+665 EIERLLSNKPQ

-687 NQQNNNSVRVDM
+687 NQQNNNTVRVDM
-699 TGATGSGAG
+699 TGATTSGTG
-708 SPKPEGEAAGE
+708 SPKPEENAVEGETSTPGK
-719 AEATDSASKSSKS
+719 DKS

-755 EQDGI
+755 EQDGV
-760 STDVVVSVSSLKGK
+760 SRDVVVSVSSLKGK
-774 QPATGGSKV
+774 QPASGGSKV

-792 PRSASLQRSTSGQ
+792 PRSASLQRSSSGQ
-805 LSIAGNRR
+805 ISIIRDRR
-813 RSRLDLSSPAD
+813 RSRLDLASPAD

>member
-1 MTSSIVKI
+1 MA
-9 GHFCSGPRGVRTG
+9 H
-22 ASLCRVSLTDQSDAD
+22 Q
-37 VPTEDP
+37 
-43 NKLLVEVQA
+43 
-52 TANEDN
+52 
-58 EEVRLLEPDEDV
+58 
-70 RVSGEAVHLCVVY
+70 
-83 HFWISYHPP
+83 FWISYHPP
-92 TGAKHT
+92 TGNKHA

-114 QKIEHERQVQKEKKC
+114 QKLEHEKQLQKEKEG

-138 KLDIELLH
+138 QLDIKLLH

-152 EEEQK
+152 EEDKK
-157 REIAEAVHAVEE
+157 REIAEAVEG

-197 SIPDTTKHQR
+197 SIPDTTKHHK
-207 SMLKKACSAQLRKPQ
+207 SMLKKSCSTQLTK
-222 SSQSIPESDGIYINL
+222 PESSHSIDEADGIILNFS
-237 TRLGPCRDES
+237 RFGPCRDAS
-247 LDSDGC
+247 LDSDCGEPASC
-253 CETSGG
+253 TITVSAECNDVPRAFRESAPDSSSNADDELFRPTS
-259 ICEGS
+259 CY
-264 RRWRASA
+264 
-271 NDISPHTSKD
+271 
-281 LVRAPSCPGCRAPI
+281 GCRAPI

-316 EVNISR
+316 EVNVSR

-361 WNILNE
+361 WAMLNE
-367 ECAEDV
+367 ESAEEV
-373 IMTAIENGINLFDL
+373 IMTALENGINLFDL

-400 KILKKR
+400 KVLKKR

-411 SIILTTKIYW
+411 SIIITTKIYW
-421 STKSDERGLSRKHIV
+421 STKFAHTNNRSDERGLSRKHIV

-485 TARWTPSE
+485 TARWSPAE
-493 IMDAYTNC
+493 IMDAYSNC

-537 GMMVWSAITTG
+537 GMMAWSAITTG
-548 KGLGREEITGL
+548 KGLGREEVTGL

-577 DLAVPEMRSSGSKEQ
+577 DLAVPELRLSGSKEQ

-606 DLSNLANSLN
+606 DLSNLANTLN
-616 CSMSQL
+616 CTMGQL

-655 VPQLTPSVMV
+655 VPQLTPVVMI

-687 NQQNNNSVRVDM
+687 NQQNNNTVRVDM
-699 TGATGSGAG
+699 TGATISGTG
-708 SPKPEGEAAGE
+708 SPKPEGEI
-719 AEATDSASKSSKS
+719 AEADASTPG
-732 KESLKET
+732 KEPGRGFCE
-739 KPKFFLN
+739 
-746 NAGEVIKRT
+746 I
-755 EQDGI
+755 Q
-760 STDVVVSVSSLKGK
+760 
-774 QPATGGSKV
+774 
-783 KKSKSDTAR
+783 
-792 PRSASLQRSTSGQ
+792 
-805 LSIAGNRR
+805 
-813 RSRLDLSSPAD
+813 
-824 L
+824 

>member
-1 MTSSIVKI
+1 MRRHEMPRDGGREVGVQMSRSESSV
-9 GHFCSGPRGVRTG
+9 GRCTPQTPLGLPDS
-22 ASLCRVSLTDQSDAD
+22 VSVDSNPM
-37 VPTEDP
+37 PT
-43 NKLLVEVQA
+43 
-52 TANEDN
+52 
-58 EEVRLLEPDEDV
+58 
-70 RVSGEAVHLCVVY
+70 
-83 HFWISYHPP
+83 
-92 TGAKHT
+92 
-98 SGGDE
+98 
-103 TPPIPEEELEQ
+103 
-114 QKIEHERQVQKEKKC
+114 
-129 QAREAEEVR
+129 
-138 KLDIELLH
+138 
-146 QRAIEA
+146 
-152 EEEQK
+152 
-157 REIAEAVHAVEE
+157 
-169 LRGMNTSWSHHR
+169 
-181 LCDLQR
+181 
-187 QAARLRHSRP
+187 
-197 SIPDTTKHQR
+197 
-207 SMLKKACSAQLRKPQ
+207 
-222 SSQSIPESDGIYINL
+222 IY
-237 TRLGPCRDES
+237 R
-247 LDSDGC
+247 
-253 CETSGG
+253 
-259 ICEGS
+259 
-264 RRWRASA
+264 
-271 NDISPHTSKD
+271 
-281 LVRAPSCPGCRAPI
+281 CRAPI

-316 EVNISR
+316 EVNVSK
-322 HMSTYMGNHTTMPS
+322 HMSSYLGNHTSMPS
-336 VVTPGLRYKNLGKS
+336 VVTPGLRYRNLGKS
-350 GLRVPNIGLGI
+350 GLRVPNIGLGMWTI
-361 WNILNE
+361 INE
-367 ECAEDV
+367 DSAEDIV
-373 IMTAIENGINLFDL
+373 MTALENGINLFDL

-400 KILKKR
+400 RILKKR

-411 SIILTTKIYW
+411 SIIITTKIYW
-421 STKSDERGLSRKHIV
+421 STKSDERGLSRKHII

-485 TARWTPSE
+485 TARWSPSE

-537 GMMVWSAITTG
+537 GMMAWSAITTG

-577 DLAVPEMRSSGSKEQ
+577 DLAVPELRISGSKEQ

-606 DLSNLANSLN
+606 DLCNLADTMN

-622 AVAWCLKNE
+622 AVAWCLKND

-655 VPQLTPSVMV
+655 VPQLTPSAMV

-687 NQQNNNSVRVDM
+687 NQQNNNTVRLDM
-699 TGATGSGAG
+699 TGGTASGSG
-708 SPKPEGEAAGE
+708 SPKPEGEAAVEGE
-719 AEATDSASKSSKS
+719 VTTPGKDKS
-732 KESLKET
+732 KESLKES

-755 EQDGI
+755 EQDGV

-783 KKSKSDTAR
+783 KKSKSESSP
-792 PRSASLQRSTSGQ
+792 PRSSSLQRSNSGT
-805 LSIAGNRR
+805 LSVSKDRR
-813 RSRLDLSSPAD
+813 RSRLDLASPAD
-824 L
+824 N